1 MSGDA
6 EEAEAVVK
14 TAVRGGLQPN
24 PSTYHLM
31 ASMWLREEQLSGGSG
46 RQGFRDPVREPVA
59 YNGGA

>member
-31 ASMWLREEQLSGGSG
+31 ASMWLREEQLGGGSG
-46 RQGFRDPVREPVA
+46 HPFRDPVREPVA
-59 YNGGA
+59 YNGGG